1 MGGDRELERAK
12 GYQRQHG
19 RLEPTCLMS
28 IRALRALASSSKT
41 MQMLKGAVSICSL
54 FAFIIDSFLDLSI
67 LPKIGSGFFLS
78 PPVELSL
85 GRWLFRNR
93 WSGPL
98 REYLVEEEIDEHARD
113 GHVHPERPGPARNPP
128 VLVKPFTQPAHE
140 RGQNHR
146 HNQNSQKR
154 VRQQNEQVDRSKP
167 CWFKE
172 TGWAT
177 VQDIGEIAVVGQL
190 ANQEEGRSNKRGQ
203 HESAVGP
210 PTALSDK
217 DVAGAQ
223 EQRAR
228 PVETRIY

>member
-41 MQMLKGAVSICSL
+41 MQMFKGAASICSL

-67 LPKIGSGFFLS
+67 LPSSILRHRFGMS
-78 PPVELSL
+78 
-85 GRWLFRNR
+85 WLFRNR
-93 WSGPL
+93 WTGPL